1 MNKNLSFYIL
11 TMLCLLFSGCAL
23 NDSNRLPRM
32 MENPAPYMNFPLNL
46 EWATIL
52 PNRIIGMAVAEK
64 SLTLVT
70 RFDNGLELQTLDLQT
85 GARIWEKRLNQGRNG
100 ENSYT
105 NIQIQNSMI
114 FVTYAN
120 EIYAFD
126 AMSGV
131 ILWKVGGLESN
142 INKIM
147 SFSNKNIIVVDVSRK
162 VLAYDIETGE
172 IAWVIKIDR
181 GTASLFAENSS
192 NIVYFFQDTLAKAIY
207 DEDGRIFWEHNF
219 AKCSARAYWNQ
230 ILYCTIGNEGV
241 SVLEA
246 YNLST
251 KSIVWKAEIGTP
263 NTFLSFND
271 KGIERLIGQS
281 DKTLTSIDINSGK
294 KDWEYTLPT
303 GYYRMSVVLDRVVY
317 TKNFYSG
324 RILAFDLQD
333 GEFLGYLEL
342 KPKDEVMLIQADDL
356 LVDPS
361 DSFLV
366 LYHMNQV
373 FVYKSE

>member
-1 MNKNLSFYIL
+1 MNKNLPFYIL
-11 TMLCLLFSGCAL
+11 TVLCLLFSGCAL

-32 MENPAPYMNFPLNL
+32 METPAPYMNFPLNL

-105 NIQIQNSMI
+105 NIQTQNSII

-126 AMSGV
+126 AMSGA
-131 ILWKVGGLESN
+131 ILWRAGGLESN

-147 SFSNKNIIVVDVSRK
+147 SFSKKNIIVVDVSRK

-172 IAWVIKIDR
+172 IAWVINIDR
-181 GTASLFAENSS
+181 GTVSLFAENSS
-192 NIVYFFQDTLAKAIY
+192 NLVYFFQDTLAKTIN
-207 DEDGRIFWEHNF
+207 DEDGHIFGEYNLS
-219 AKCSARAYWNQ
+219 KCSARAYWNQ
-230 ILYCTIGNEGV
+230 ILYCTIGNEGG

-251 KSIVWKAEIGTP
+251 ESIVWKTEIDTP

-303 GYYRMSVVLDRVVY
+303 GYYRMPVVLDRVIY

-373 FVYKSE
+373 FVYRSE